1 MHLSVRFS
9 TEKELKQFQDLLYE
23 KSGQGVSF
31 TGLLEAMV
39 SKVTIVTAV
48 HNIKSNKGSKTA
60 GVDRMKMDKYLQ
72 MPKEE
77 LFQLIQSNI
86 SNYKPKP
93 AKRKYIE
100 KANGKKR
107 PLGIPTVL
115 DRIIQECMRLIL
127 EPICEAR
134 FYPHSYGFRPYRA
147 QKHAIRDIVNVINA
161 SVKSKDQPVWA
172 VEGDIK
178 GCFDNINHR
187 LLLKKL
193 WRIGIHDKRVLK
205 IISQMLKAGYI
216 DQDLYHA
223 TEMGTPQGGILSP
236 LLSNVYLNDF
246 DWYVGRCYM
255 EPHRQCKHKCNDT
268 RRLKWSG
275 ITPKYNF
282 RYADD
287 WVILTST
294 EQEAF
299 RMKHELTKYFKHR
312 MKLELSQEKTYV
324 TDLRKNG
331 IHFLGYIVKAERKR
345 KTPDPATWS
354 DNLVGKPFPDMERLT
369 KKIHTLQKEVRKIGL
384 YTQSNTQ
391 AAQIQYVNSV
401 IMGLAQYLQP
411 SICSHAYHAIDR
423 RVNNTAL
430 AVWKN
435 LFPKQYNQMQVPLKE
450 LSNLPHR
457 HEGYDSKTFAIQIDG
472 KWFGITYAFI
482 THSRYESKPFDQ
494 KMTPYTEDGRR
505 RYVNY
510 RTKHKPL
517 PCDRPSIN
525 TPEDIALSIYASGK
539 GWKANFEYFM
549 NREYAYNRDKGKC
562 KCCGRYF
569 SELIPKHCHHVNPR
583 LPIER
588 INKVPNLAWLCIP
601 CHRMVH
607 NSPIPPELLF
617 WTWDD
622 WKLLDDATVIMRD
635 DTIKVEISKKDLTTM
650 EELPG
655 AELSITDKDGKE
667 IDRWVSSDKPHY
679 IEKLPAGTYTL
690 TEGKAPDGYAF
701 AESVPFTVLP
711 AGEVQKFEMLDDV
724 IKVEIS
730 KVDIT
735 TNKELPGAELI
746 ITNKDGKE
754 IDRWVSTDKPHYI
767 EKLPAG
773 DYTLTEVK
781 APDGYAFAESV
792 PFTVLPTGEVQ
803 QFEMR
808 DDVIKVEISKVDLT
822 TMEELPGAELTI
834 TDKDGEEIDRWV
846 SSDKPHYIE
855 KLPAGEYTLTE
866 ITAPDGYDIAESIRF
881 TVLPTG
887 EVQTVVMKDART
899 PERTPQPEET
909 PHPTETPQ
917 PTPSTTPAPTPA
929 LQPIIPQTGDTFPLG
944 LLLTV
949 AGISLAGLAALI
961 YKCVHCK
968 SVAEQDDAEM
978 K

>member
-39 SKVTIVTAV
+39 SEVTIVTAV

-369 KKIHTLQKEVRKIGL
+369 KKIHGSMMALL
-384 YTQSNTQ
+384 N
-391 AAQIQYVNSV
+391 
-401 IMGLAQYLQP
+401 
-411 SICSHAYHAIDR
+411 AI
-423 RVNNTAL
+423 
-430 AVWKN
+430 
-435 LFPKQYNQMQVPLKE
+435 
-450 LSNLPHR
+450 
-457 HEGYDSKTFAIQIDG
+457 
-472 KWFGITYAFI
+472 
-482 THSRYESKPFDQ
+482 
-494 KMTPYTEDGRR
+494 
-505 RYVNY
+505 
-510 RTKHKPL
+510 
-517 PCDRPSIN
+517 
-525 TPEDIALSIYASGK
+525 
-539 GWKANFEYFM
+539 
-549 NREYAYNRDKGKC
+549 
-562 KCCGRYF
+562 
-569 SELIPKHCHHVNPR
+569 
-583 LPIER
+583 
-588 INKVPNLAWLCIP
+588 
-601 CHRMVH
+601 
-607 NSPIPPELLF
+607 LLF
-617 WTWDD
+617 DI
-622 WKLLDDATVIMRD
+622 LNISS
-635 DTIKVEISKKDLTTM
+635 EIC
-650 EELPG
+650 
-655 AELSITDKDGKE
+655 
-667 IDRWVSSDKPHY
+667 Y
-679 IEKLPAGTYTL
+679 
-690 TEGKAPDGYAF
+690 
-701 AESVPFTVLP
+701 
-711 AGEVQKFEMLDDV
+711 
-724 IKVEIS
+724 
-730 KVDIT
+730 
-735 TNKELPGAELI
+735 
-746 ITNKDGKE
+746 
-754 IDRWVSTDKPHYI
+754 
-767 EKLPAG
+767 
-773 DYTLTEVK
+773 
-781 APDGYAFAESV
+781 
-792 PFTVLPTGEVQ
+792 
-803 QFEMR
+803 
-808 DDVIKVEISKVDLT
+808 
-822 TMEELPGAELTI
+822 
-834 TDKDGEEIDRWV
+834 
-846 SSDKPHYIE
+846 
-855 KLPAGEYTLTE
+855 
-866 ITAPDGYDIAESIRF
+866 
-881 TVLPTG
+881 
-887 EVQTVVMKDART
+887 
-899 PERTPQPEET
+899 
-909 PHPTETPQ
+909 
-917 PTPSTTPAPTPA
+917 
-929 LQPIIPQTGDTFPLG
+929 
-944 LLLTV
+944 
-949 AGISLAGLAALI
+949 SLAG
-961 YKCVHCK
+961 
-968 SVAEQDDAEM
+968 M
-978 K
+978 RNPG

>member
-147 QKHAIRDIVNVINA
+147 QKHAIRDIANVINA

-331 IHFLGYIVKAERKR
+331 IHFLGYIVKAGRKR

-369 KKIHTLQKEVRKIGL
+369 KKIHTLQKKLGKL
-384 YTQSNTQ
+384 DYTRNPT
-391 AAQIQYVNSV
+391 
-401 IMGLAQYLQP
+401 
-411 SICSHAYHAIDR
+411 
-423 RVNNTAL
+423 
-430 AVWKN
+430 
-435 LFPKQYNQMQVPLKE
+435 
-450 LSNLPHR
+450 
-457 HEGYDSKTFAIQIDG
+457 
-472 KWFGITYAFI
+472 
-482 THSRYESKPFDQ
+482 
-494 KMTPYTEDGRR
+494 RR
-505 RYVNY
+505 RL
-510 RTKHKPL
+510 K
-517 PCDRPSIN
+517 
-525 TPEDIALSIYASGK
+525 
-539 GWKANFEYFM
+539 
-549 NREYAYNRDKGKC
+549 
-562 KCCGRYF
+562 
-569 SELIPKHCHHVNPR
+569 
-583 LPIER
+583 
-588 INKVPNLAWLCIP
+588 
-601 CHRMVH
+601 
-607 NSPIPPELLF
+607 
-617 WTWDD
+617 
-622 WKLLDDATVIMRD
+622 
-635 DTIKVEISKKDLTTM
+635 
-650 EELPG
+650 
-655 AELSITDKDGKE
+655 
-667 IDRWVSSDKPHY
+667 SS
-679 IEKLPAGTYTL
+679 
-690 TEGKAPDGYAF
+690 
-701 AESVPFTVLP
+701 
-711 AGEVQKFEMLDDV
+711 M
-724 IKVEIS
+724 
-730 KVDIT
+730 
-735 TNKELPGAELI
+735 
-746 ITNKDGKE
+746 
-754 IDRWVSTDKPHYI
+754 
-767 EKLPAG
+767 
-773 DYTLTEVK
+773 
-781 APDGYAFAESV
+781 
-792 PFTVLPTGEVQ
+792 
-803 QFEMR
+803 
-808 DDVIKVEISKVDLT
+808 
-822 TMEELPGAELTI
+822 
-834 TDKDGEEIDRWV
+834 
-846 SSDKPHYIE
+846 
-855 KLPAGEYTLTE
+855 
-866 ITAPDGYDIAESIRF
+866 
-881 TVLPTG
+881 
-887 EVQTVVMKDART
+887 
-899 PERTPQPEET
+899 
-909 PHPTETPQ
+909 
-917 PTPSTTPAPTPA
+917 
-929 LQPIIPQTGDTFPLG
+929 
-944 LLLTV
+944 
-949 AGISLAGLAALI
+949 
-961 YKCVHCK
+961 
-968 SVAEQDDAEM
+968 
-978 K
+978 